1 MEWLADGLLVAGAL
15 GASVYCYVLARRL
28 SRLNDLESGI
38 GSAVAVLSAQVDDL
52 NKALSASQNSVNSSQ
67 ASLSEST
74 LRAEKIA
81 QRLEI
86 MMASFHDLP
95 DTDQIKGPVE
105 AHEPMQ
111 DRVNQPPMFTRHR
124 AFQGLENK

>member
-1 MEWLADGLLVAGAL
+1 MEWLADSLLVAGAL
-15 GASVYCYVLARRL
+15 GASVYCYILARRL

-52 NKALSASQNSVNSSQ
+52 TKALSASQNSVNSSQ
-67 ASLSEST
+67 SSLSEST
-74 LRAEKIA
+74 QRAEKIA

-95 DTDQIKGPVE
+95 EPDQINSPPE
-105 AHEPMQ
+105 MHEPAK
-111 DRVNQPPMFTRHR
+111 DKINQQPMFTRHR
-124 AFQGLENK
+124 ALQDLEQK